1 MANVALLASAVSAP
15 TGLWPT
21 IMNWIESSVVNY
33 GWVIILFTLLIKACL
48 SPMDLLIKFNTKK
61 TTLVQQKLAP
71 QIARINKRCGDD
83 KQQAQMQTQALYKKE
98 GFNVFGSCIIT
109 LINLVV
115 TMVVF
120 FTLFASLREMSA
132 YKAINQYAK
141 MEEAYVSTLEVQTKQ
156 NFISQLNSG
165 LSGSGKT
172 YESEFKVVFEG
183 DGTDEN
189 KGYFYYYFTT
199 ETSEEITTKQEELN
213 IYLNNI
219 ANNPDYV
226 DPTTSQGKTLFEIL
240 ELAQTQAT
248 QNATSSAYEVWKE
261 VKDSWLWIENI
272 WVADSYKSPLPTY
285 SDLESIASSSKNS
298 EYKEYVS
305 NINEDLYKTVTASVH
320 SQNSRWNGYF
330 ILAVLSAGLT
340 FLSQW
345 LTEFMQKSKNKK
357 VNDLVAQSNQQT
369 GTMKFMK
376 IFLPLMMVV
385 FVLTSSASFG
395 LYIVASSLISM
406 IISTLTSLIVNACY
420 KKKEEKIIT
429 ALEREAIKSMKKN
442 KRQENK

>member
-1 MANVALLASAVSAP
+1 MANVTLLASAVKAP

-48 SPMDLLIKFNTKK
+48 SPMDLLIKFSTKK

-109 LINLVV
+109 LVNLVV

-132 YKAINQYAK
+132 YKAINQYAQ
-141 MEEAYVSTLEVQTKQ
+141 MEQAYVSTLEVQTKQ
-156 NFISQLNSG
+156 NFISKMNAG
-165 LSGSGKT
+165 LESSGKN
-172 YESEFKVVFEG
+172 YDSEFKVFFEG
-183 DGTDEN
+183 DGTDTN
-189 KGYFYYYFTT
+189 KGYFYYFFTT
-199 ETSEEITTKQEELN
+199 EKSDEITAKQEELN
-213 IYLNNI
+213 TYLRDI
-219 ANNPDYV
+219 ANNPNFV
-226 DPTTSQGKTLFEIL
+226 DPTTGEGKTLLSIL
-240 ELAQTQAT
+240 ESAEKEATVQAT
-248 QNATSSAYEVWKE
+248 NSASEVWKE

-272 WVADSYKSPLPTY
+272 WVSDNYKSPLPTY
-285 SDLESIASSSKNS
+285 SDLKSMASNSKNK
-298 EYKEYVS
+298 EYKAYVK
-305 NINEDLYKTVTASVH
+305 NIDKDLYNTVTSSVH
-320 SQNSRWNGYF
+320 SQNDRWNGYF
-330 ILAVLSAGLT
+330 ILAVLAAGLT

-357 VNDLVAQSNQQT
+357 VNDFVKQSNPQ
-369 GTMKFMK
+369 GGAMKFMK
-376 IFLPLMMVV
+376 IFLPLMMVI

-395 LYIVASSLISM
+395 LYIVSSSLISM
-406 IISTLTSLIVNACY
+406 AISALTSLIVNACF
-420 KKKEEKIIT
+420 KKKEEEVI
-429 ALEREAIKSMKKN
+429 ASLEREAVKSMKKH
-442 KRQENK
+442 KRQEK

>member
-48 SPMDLLIKFNTKK
+48 SPMDLLIKFSTKK

-132 YKAINQYAK
+132 YKAINQYAQ
-141 MEEAYVSTLEVQTKQ
+141 MEQAYVSTLEIQTKQ
-156 NFISQLNSG
+156 NFISSINTG
-165 LSGSGKT
+165 LEGTGKT
-172 YESEFKVVFEG
+172 YDSEFKTLFEG

-189 KGYFYYYFTT
+189 KGYFYYFFSTEGLSDTDKTT
-199 ETSEEITTKQEELN
+199 LETTVAYTDAELGN
-213 IYLNNI
+213 LTLLQVLNT
-219 ANNPDYV
+219 A
-226 DPTTSQGKTLFEIL
+226 TTS
-240 ELAQTQAT
+240 
-248 QNATSSAYEVWKE
+248 ATSKATESASEVWHE
-261 VKDSWLWIENI
+261 VKDSWLWVENI

-285 SDLESIASSSKNS
+285 SDLESMASNSKNK

-305 NINEDLYKTVTASVH
+305 NISKDLYNTVTSSVH
-320 SQNSRWNGYF
+320 SQNTRWNGYF
-330 ILAVLSAGLT
+330 ILAILSAGLT

-345 LTEFMQKSKNKK
+345 ITELMQKSKNKK
-357 VNDLVAQSNQQT
+357 VNDMMAQSNQQT

-376 IFLPLMMVV
+376 IFLPLMMVI

-395 LYIVASSLISM
+395 LYIVSSSLISM
-406 IISTLTSLIVNACY
+406 AISALTSLIVNACY
-420 KKKEEKIIT
+420 KKKEDEVI
-429 ALEREAIKSMKKN
+429 AVLEREAIKSMKKN
-442 KRQENK
+442 KR

>member
-1 MANVALLASAVSAP
+1 MANVTLIASAVNAP

-48 SPMDLLIKFNTKK
+48 SPMDLLIKFSTKK

-109 LINLVV
+109 LVNLVV

-141 MEEAYVSTLEVQTKQ
+141 MEEAYVSVIQSHEQQIKDGTITILK
-156 NFISQLNSG
+156 
-165 LSGSGKT
+165 GKID
-172 YESEFKVVFEG
+172 YDSFKTELEG
-183 DGTDEN
+183 DGTEEN
-189 KGYFYYYFTT
+189 KGYLYYIFSEQISDEQKTALENTVAYVNSAGENVNMFTALSEAMSQAST
-199 ETSEEITTKQEELN
+199 EFKKEATDSASEAWN
-213 IYLNNI
+213 
-219 ANNPDYV
+219 
-226 DPTTSQGKTLFEIL
+226 
-240 ELAQTQAT
+240 
-248 QNATSSAYEVWKE
+248 E

-285 SDLESIASSSKNS
+285 SDLKSMASNSKNK
-298 EYKEYVS
+298 EYKAYVDS
-305 NINEDLYKTVTASVH
+305 IDQNLYNTVTSSVH
-320 SQNSRWNGYF
+320 SKNDRWNGYF
-330 ILAVLSAGLT
+330 ILAVLAAGLT

-357 VNDLVAQSNQQT
+357 VNELVAQSNQQ
-369 GTMKFMK
+369 GGAMKFMK

-395 LYIVASSLISM
+395 LYIVSSSLISM
-406 IISTLTSLIVNACY
+406 LISALTSLIVNACY
-420 KKKEEKIIT
+420 KKKEEEVI
-429 ALEREAIKSMKKN
+429 ASLEREAVKSMKKH
-442 KRQENK
+442 KRQEN

>member
-1 MANVALLASAVSAP
+1 MANVTLIASAVNAP

-48 SPMDLLIKFNTKK
+48 SPLDLLIKFSTKK

-109 LINLVV
+109 LVNLVV

-132 YKAINQYAK
+132 FKAINQYAK
-141 MEEAYVSTLEVQTKQ
+141 MEEAYVSVIQSHEEQIKDGTITILKEK
-156 NFISQLNSG
+156 IDYDS
-165 LSGSGKT
+165 
-172 YESEFKVVFEG
+172 FKSDLEG

-189 KGYFYYYFTT
+189 KGYLYYIF
-199 ETSEEITTKQEELN
+199 SEELSEEQKTALEN
-213 IYLNNI
+213 TV
-219 ANNPDYV
+219 AYV
-226 DPTTSQGKTLFEIL
+226 NEAGENVNMFDTLTD
-240 ELAQTQAT
+240 AVNQAST
-248 QNATSSAYEVWKE
+248 EYKKEATDSASKVWNE

-272 WVADSYKSPLPTY
+272 WVADNYKSPLPTY
-285 SDLESIASSSKNS
+285 SDLKSMASNSKNK
-298 EYKEYVS
+298 EYKAYVN
-305 NINEDLYKTVTASVH
+305 NIDQNLYNTVTSSVH
-320 SQNSRWNGYF
+320 SQNDRWNGYF

-357 VNDLVAQSNQQT
+357 VNELVAQSNQQ
-369 GTMKFMK
+369 GGAMKFMK

-385 FVLTSSASFG
+385 FVLTSSSSFG
-395 LYIVASSLISM
+395 LYIVSSSLISM
-406 IISTLTSLIVNACY
+406 AISALTSLIVNACF
-420 KKKEEKIIT
+420 KKKEEEVI
-429 ALEREAIKSMKKN
+429 ASLEREAVKSMKKH
-442 KRQENK
+442 KRQEK

>member
-21 IMNWIESSVVNY
+21 IMNWIEASVVNY

-48 SPMDLLIKFNTKK
+48 SPLDLLLKFSTKK

-98 GFNVFGSCIIT
+98 GFNVFGSCIVT

-132 YKAINQYAK
+132 YKAINQYAQ
-141 MEEAYVSTLEVQTKQ
+141 MEQAYVSTLQVKTKE
-156 NFISQLNSG
+156 NFINILNTNLEG
-165 LSGSGKT
+165 TGKT
-172 YESEFKVVFEG
+172 YDSEYKNAFEG
-183 DGTDEN
+183 DGTDDN
-189 KGYFYYYFTT
+189 KGYFYYFFSN
-199 ETSEEITTKQEELN
+199 EGLSEEVVNSLKAQEAFINSEG
-213 IYLNNI
+213 
-219 ANNPDYV
+219 V
-226 DPTTSQGKTLFEIL
+226 SVSVFSVL
-240 ELAQTQAT
+240 ETAE
-248 QNATSSAYEVWKE
+248 QNATASATDSASKVWKE
-261 VKDSWLWIENI
+261 VKDSWLWIGNI
-272 WVADSYKSPLPTY
+272 WVADNYKSPLPTY
-285 SDLESIASSSKNS
+285 DDLKSMASSSKNK
-298 EYKEYVS
+298 EYKTYVNS
-305 NINEDLYKTVTASVH
+305 INKDLYNTVTSSVH
-320 SQNSRWNGYF
+320 SQNSRWNGYY

-345 LTEFMQKSKNKK
+345 VTELFQKSKNKK
-357 VNDLVAQSNQQT
+357 VNDLVQQSNQQA

-376 IFLPLMMVV
+376 ILLPVMMVI

-395 LYIVASSLISM
+395 LYIVSSSLVSM
-406 IISTLTSLIVNACY
+406 LISTLTSLIVNAFY
-420 KKKEEKIIT
+420 KKKEEEVIAT
-429 ALEREAIKSMKKN
+429 LEREAIKSMKKN
-442 KRQENK
+442 KNENVKAMNKHKR

>member
-1 MANVALLASAVSAP
+1 MANVTLIASAVNAP

-48 SPMDLLIKFNTKK
+48 SPMDLLIKFSTKK

-109 LINLVV
+109 LVNLVV

-141 MEEAYVSTLEVQTKQ
+141 MEEAYVSVIQSHEQQIKDETITILKDKIDYDS
-156 NFISQLNSG
+156 F
-165 LSGSGKT
+165 KT
-172 YESEFKVVFEG
+172 ELEG
-183 DGTDEN
+183 DGTEEN
-189 KGYFYYYFTT
+189 KGYLYYIFSEQISDEQKTALENTVAYVNSSGENVNMFIALSEAMNQAST
-199 ETSEEITTKQEELN
+199 EFKKE
-213 IYLNNI
+213 
-219 ANNPDYV
+219 
-226 DPTTSQGKTLFEIL
+226 
-240 ELAQTQAT
+240 AT
-248 QNATSSAYEVWKE
+248 DSASKAWNE

-285 SDLESIASSSKNS
+285 SDLKNMASNSKNK
-298 EYKEYVS
+298 EYKAYVD
-305 NINEDLYKTVTASVH
+305 NIDQNLYNTVTSSVH
-320 SQNSRWNGYF
+320 SKNDRWNGYF

-357 VNDLVAQSNQQT
+357 VNELVAQSNQQ
-369 GTMKFMK
+369 GGAMKFMK

-395 LYIVASSLISM
+395 LYIVSSSLISM
-406 IISTLTSLIVNACY
+406 LISALTSLIVNACY
-420 KKKEEKIIT
+420 KKKEEEVI
-429 ALEREAIKSMKKN
+429 ASLEREALKSMKKH
-442 KRQENK
+442 KRQEK